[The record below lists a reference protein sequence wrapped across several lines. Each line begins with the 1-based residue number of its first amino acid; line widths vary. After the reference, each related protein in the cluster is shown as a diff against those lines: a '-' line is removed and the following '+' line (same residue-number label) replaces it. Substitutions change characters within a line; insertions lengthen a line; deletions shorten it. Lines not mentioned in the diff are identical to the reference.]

1 MTILPLATSKLWRND
16 PARRN
21 IGGAE
26 IARHAVALLVQGI
39 GPRKAD

>member
-1 MTILPLATSKLWRND
+1 V
-16 PARRN
+16 RRN

-39 GPRKAD
+39 GPSKAD